1 MQHKVL
7 VEGISEEVEEVLKSF
22 RMDTIYLQ
30 YDTKAQKVLFW
41 KRV

>member
-7 VEGISEEVEEVLKSF
+7 VEETSEEEEVLKSF

>member
-7 VEGISEEVEEVLKSF
+7 VEETSEEEVLKSF

-30 YDTKAQKVLFW
+30 YDTKAQKVYF
-41 KRV
+41 